1 MSLALTILLACAL
14 AAHPVLPAAG
24 AAGKPSST
32 ARKLETQRE
41 RVEAMRERIEGL
53 THRLT
58 GLIGELR
65 SLDGQVEE
73 ASAAVAQ
80 ATTGLDRAQEH
91 TAATKAVL
99 SARAREAY
107 KRGAGWREAA
117 ILLEARSIGELLT
130 ASRLMG
136 QSIAADRLA
145 YDQAVASAATLA
157 RRKEDLTRRREELFS
172 AQQRLQRVR
181 RQTQAA
187 LASEQ
192 QILANAQAELAALE
206 EERRRQEASVDARR
220 SARQVELDRRLAALL
235 AWIRPSA
242 GGAGLMPSGLRP
254 SEVTTSGLAS
264 WYGPGFHGRRAS
276 SGATFRQEQYTAASL
291 VLPFGTF
298 LKVTRGSRSVVVVV
312 TDRGPYVPGRV
323 LDLSLAAAEA
333 VGMRGVDT
341 VRMEILVPAG
351 GAPPFP

>member
-1 MSLALTILLACAL
+1 MALLLAVAL
-14 AAHPVLPAAG
+14 AAGPWSRPADAAAG
-24 AAGKPSST
+24 RPSST
-32 ARKLETQRE
+32 AHKLEDQRA
-41 RVEAMRERIEGL
+41 RVEAMRERIEDL
-53 THRLT
+53 TARLT
-58 GLIGELR
+58 GLISELR
-65 SLDGQVEE
+65 SLDRRVEN
-73 ASAAVAQ
+73 ASTAVAE
-80 ATTGLDRAQEH
+80 ATSGLHKAEER

-107 KRGAGWREAA
+107 KRGAGWQEAA

-145 YDQAVASAATLA
+145 YDQALASAEALA
-157 RRKEDLTRRREELFS
+157 KRKQDLTQRREELFS
-172 AQQRLQRVR
+172 AQQRLKQVR
-181 RQTQAA
+181 SQTQAA

-206 EERRRQEASVDARR
+206 EERRRQEGSVDARR
-220 SARQVELDRRLAALL
+220 SARQVELDLRLATLL

-242 GGAGLMPSGLRP
+242 GGAGLMPAGLRS

-276 SGATFRQEQYTAASL
+276 SGATFRQEQFTAASL

-298 LKVTRGSRSVVVVV
+298 LKVTRGGRSVVVVV

-323 LDLSLAAAEA
+323 LDLSLAA
-333 VGMRGVDT
+333 
-341 VRMEILVPAG
+341 
-351 GAPPFP
+351 